1 MDAYRTPSR
10 WFSDPRSAIMPG
22 MEKAYKNGDFLMSRD
37 ARALRI
43 LSEYIEPQARFAR
56 YKVAD
61 TVVFFGSA
69 RALPKDQADEALVNA
84 RATGNP
90 DTIAHAEAG
99 VKLARYYED
108 ARALARLMTEWSK
121 SQSKTSRR
129 YLVCSGG
136 GPGIMEAANR
146 GASEAHGISIG
157 LGISLPSEPSN
168 NAYITRELEF
178 EFHYFFMRKFWFVYL
193 AKALIAFPGGF
204 GTMDEFFEL
213 LTLVQTQKS
222 SKHMPIILYG
232 REFWNDVV
240 NLDALIRWGTISPS
254 DLSLF
259 KVCDSPEEAFE
270 HLKHELTRLYGAKD
284 KDAEPPPV

>member
-1 MDAYRTPSR
+1 MGAHRTPSR
-10 WFSDPRSAIMPG
+10 WFSDPRSAIMPA

-37 ARALRI
+37 ARVIRI
-43 LSEYIEPQARFAR
+43 LSEYIEPQSRFAR

-69 RALPKDQADEALVNA
+69 RALPRDQAEEALVNA
-84 RATGNP
+84 KSTGNP
-90 DTIAHAEAG
+90 DTIAQAESG
-99 VKLARYYED
+99 VRLARYYED
-108 ARALARLMTEWSK
+108 ARELARLMTEWSK
-121 SQSKTSRR
+121 SLSKTSRR
-129 YLVCSGG
+129 FLVCSGG

-232 REFWNDVV
+232 REFWNDVL
-240 NLDALIRWGTISPS
+240 NLDALIRWGTISAS

-270 HLKHELTRLYGAKD
+270 HLKHELSVLYGG
-284 KDAEPPPV
+284 KDAEAPSV